1 MDKKYL
7 FIYSFVIPFKEMN
20 SNDIE
25 GRNNNNNNDNNNAD
39 KTAEHV
45 EYLKQMIDEA
55 RENNLLNIA
64 NLFADELAELHG
76 RVEENKQ

>member
-20 SNDIE
+20 TNDIE
-25 GRNNNNNNDNNNAD
+25 GRNNNNAD

-64 NLFADELAELHG
+64 NLFADELAELRG